1 MLRYLTLAA
10 LLVATSLAHPDYS
23 DTWEEFKQKYEKEYE
38 SEDEETYRQGVWTNT
53 VSYISGH
60 NGEYDNGEHSY
71 RLGENH
77 LADMTSDEITSYMNG
92 LDLTVSEVEDRV
104 QMVTDQELRS
114 LNSSVDWREKGYV
127 THVKDQKHCGSC
139 WAFSA
144 VGSME
149 GAHFKSTGK
158 LVSLSEQNLVDCSRK
173 EGNLGCMGGLMDKGF
188 EYVIKNK
195 GIDTESSY
203 PYTAVTGK
211 VCKYKP
217 ANIGATISSFK
228 DIPTNSEAD
237 LMTAVATV
245 GPISVAID
253 ASKPT
258 FHFYK
263 SGVYHDKRCSSTHL
277 DHGVLVVGYG
287 TEDNGESYWIVKN
300 SWGVH
305 WGEKGY
311 IKMAKDKNNACGI
324 AKQASYPV
332 V

>member
-1 MLRYLTLAA
+1 MLRYLTLA
-10 LLVATSLAHPDYS
+10 LLVSTSLAHPDYS

-38 SEDEETYRQGVWTNT
+38 SEEEETYRQGVWANT
-53 VSYISGH
+53 VNFISGH

-92 LDLTVSEVEDRV
+92 LDITGSEVQDGV
-104 QMVTDQELRS
+104 QVVTDQELRS

-173 EGNLGCMGGLMDKGF
+173 EGNLGCMGGIMDKAF
-188 EYVIKNK
+188 EYVIRNK

-211 VCKYKP
+211 VCKYKQD
-217 ANIGATISSFK
+217 NVGATISSFK

-237 LMTAVATV
+237 LMNAVATI

-263 SGVYHDKRCSSTHL
+263 SGVYFDRKCSSTHL

-287 TEDNGESYWIVKN
+287 ADDNGESYWIVKN
-300 SWGVH
+300 SWGVK
-305 WGEKGY
+305 WGDKGY

-324 AKQASYPV
+324 ARQASYPV
-332 V
+332 A

>member
-92 LDLTVSEVEDRV
+92 LDITGSEVQDGV
-104 QMVTDQELRS
+104 QVVTDQELRS

-173 EGNLGCMGGLMDKGF
+173 EGNLGCMGGIMDKAF

-211 VCKYKP
+211 VCKYKQD
-217 ANIGATISSFK
+217 NVGATISSFK

-237 LMTAVATV
+237 LMNAVATI

-263 SGVYHDKRCSSTHL
+263 SGVYFDRKCSSTHL
-277 DHGVLVVGYG
+277 DHGVLAVGYG
-287 TEDNGESYWIVKN
+287 ADDNGESYWIVKN
-300 SWGVH
+300 SWGVK
-305 WGEKGY
+305 WGDKGY

-324 AKQASYPV
+324 ARQASYPV
-332 V
+332 A

>member
-1 MLRYLTLAA
+1 MLRYVTLAT

-92 LDLTVSEVEDRV
+92 LDITGSEVQDGV
-104 QMVTDQELRS
+104 QVVTDQELRS

-173 EGNLGCMGGLMDKGF
+173 EGNLGCMGGIMDKAF

-211 VCKYKP
+211 VCKYKQD
-217 ANIGATISSFK
+217 NVGATISSFK

-237 LMTAVATV
+237 LMNAVATI

-263 SGVYHDKRCSSTHL
+263 SGVYFDRKCSSTHL
-277 DHGVLVVGYG
+277 DHGVLAVGYG
-287 TEDNGESYWIVKN
+287 ADDNGESYWIVKN
-300 SWGVH
+300 SWGVK
-305 WGEKGY
+305 WGDKGY

-324 AKQASYPV
+324 ARQASYPV
-332 V
+332 A

>member
-1 MLRYLTLAA
+1 MLRYLTLA
-10 LLVATSLAHPDYS
+10 LLVSTSLAHPDYS

-53 VSYISGH
+53 VNFISGH

-92 LDLTVSEVEDRV
+92 LDITGSEVQDGV
-104 QMVTDQELRS
+104 QVVTDQELRS

-173 EGNLGCMGGLMDKGF
+173 EGNLGCMGGIMDKAF

-211 VCKYKP
+211 VCKYKQD
-217 ANIGATISSFK
+217 NVGATISSFK

-237 LMTAVATV
+237 LMNAVATI

-263 SGVYHDKRCSSTHL
+263 SGVYFDRKCSSTHL

-287 TEDNGESYWIVKN
+287 ADDNGESYWIVKN
-300 SWGVH
+300 SWGVK
-305 WGEKGY
+305 WGDKGY

-324 AKQASYPV
+324 ARQASYPV
-332 V
+332 A